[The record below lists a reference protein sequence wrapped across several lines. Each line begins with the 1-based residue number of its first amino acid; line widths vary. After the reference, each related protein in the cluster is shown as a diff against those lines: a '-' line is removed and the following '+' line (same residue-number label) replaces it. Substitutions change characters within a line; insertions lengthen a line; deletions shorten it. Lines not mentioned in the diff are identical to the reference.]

1 MYLQTDIM
9 ILQRNR
15 CCYANAAV
23 QSLYIVTRYGLH
35 GPMDQIPVGANFARS
50 FRTALGP
57 TLLLVHYV
65 PSLIPGGKAPGA
77 WR

>member
-1 MYLQTDIM
+1 MYLQTDIV

-15 CCYANAAV
+15 CCYGNAAV
-23 QSLYIVTRYGLH
+23 QSLYIVTRYGLD
-35 GPMDQIPVGANFARS
+35 GPVDQIPVGANFARS

-57 TLLLVHYV
+57 THLPVQYV
-65 PSLIPGGKAPGA
+65 PSLIPGDKAPGA